1 MTKAIR
7 ARKNYTCYE
16 CKETINKGDNYRKK
30 SRTIGNPQKWSTDG
44 QGAFIQHGI
53 RYDVKLCEEC
63 A

>member
-16 CKETINKGDNYRKK
+16 CKESINKGDNYLKK
-30 SRTIGNPQKWSTDG
+30 SKTIGSPQKWSTDG
-44 QGAFIQHGI
+44 QGAFVQHGI
-53 RYDVKLCEEC
+53 RFDVKLCEEC